1 MPFCPLKPT
10 IDCAATFELATSS
23 RCIGCPLL
31 DQCDQAMLHITWH
44 HDRGGPHGS
53 IGILVQEASA

>member
-1 MPFCPLKPT
+1 MPSCPLKPT
-10 IDCAATFELATSS
+10 IDCAATFELASS
-23 RCIGCPLL
+23 SDCIGCPLL
-31 DQCDQAMLHITWH
+31 DQCDQVNLHIKR